1 MTARLELL
9 CDVLDN
15 QRRLTKWYL
24 KRIPEEQ
31 LRDRIE
37 VNGALLNSPAWIV
50 SHLIWTDF
58 AVGLT
63 PLGYSGE
70 MPAWAAKTGFGSTG
84 DLPENLPGWPELSQ
98 SFDST
103 HQTKLDYLR
112 SLDDAVLDAA
122 YGLPAL
128 GFRNNYYALLHL
140 ARHEGVH
147 CGGIALFCKLRGIR
161 TV

>member
-1 MTARLELL
+1 MSPRLELL
-9 CDVLDN
+9 ADVLDN

-24 KRIPEEQ
+24 KRIPEAQ
-31 LRDRIE
+31 LGDRIE
-37 VNGALLNSPAWIV
+37 FNGVLLNSPKWIV

-58 AVGLT
+58 AVGLS
-63 PLGYSGE
+63 PLGYTGA
-70 MPAWAAKTGFGSTG
+70 MPEFAAKAGFGSTG
-84 DLPENLPGWPELSQ
+84 DLPDQMPDWPELSQ
-98 SFDST
+98 VFDST
-103 HQTKLDYLR
+103 HQVKLDYLR
-112 SLDDAVLDAA
+112 SLDDAVLDDA